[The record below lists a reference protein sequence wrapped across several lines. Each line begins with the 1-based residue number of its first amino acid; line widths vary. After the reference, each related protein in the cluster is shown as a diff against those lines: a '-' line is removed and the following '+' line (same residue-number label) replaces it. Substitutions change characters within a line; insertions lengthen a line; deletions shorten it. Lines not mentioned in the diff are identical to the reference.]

1 VEAARIQTGNGNWGG
16 MKQMRGKGGGRTSIR
31 VSGAAAV
38 AAPSQNREG
47 GEKNSGETFCFLFRG
62 RRNWSFFFQG
72 GDEQRRC
79 YLGRVRDY
87 ASRLMSL

>member
-62 RRNWSFFFQG
+62 RRNWSFFFGAAMNSG
-72 GDEQRRC
+72 GAIWAACAITRP
-79 YLGRVRDY
+79 G
-87 ASRLMSL
+87 